1 MKNIKMIASPIGC
14 LYLAEENGSIT
25 DLTAQEESWFKEST
39 WQESWLLDEAAR
51 QLEEYFAQKRQNFE
65 LPLAPKGTPFQQKV
79 WQTLQKIPYGQT
91 RSYQE
96 IAVMINSPKSCRAVG
111 GANHHNPVMIII
123 PCHRVIGKNGS
134 LTGFGGGLSM
144 KEALFLIEGIQC
156 LANKVI

>member
-1 MKNIKMIASPIGC
+1 M
-14 LYLAEENGSIT
+14 
-25 DLTAQEESWFKEST
+25 
-39 WQESWLLDEAAR
+39 
-51 QLEEYFAQKRQNFE
+51 EEYFDQKRLNFE

-79 WQTLQKIPYGQT
+79 WQTLKKIPYGQT

-144 KEALFLIEGIQC
+144 KEALLQIEGIQC

>member
-144 KEALFLIEGIQC
+144 KEALLQIEGIQC